1 MQEIEKNTTDREI
14 MGSEENEENEENEKN
29 KWQEKYAHNC
39 SRI

>member
-29 KWQEKYAHNC
+29 KWQEKYSHNC